1 MMVKPKICA
10 VITSANA
17 NIIENADPH
26 ADLFELRIDMIGSEW
41 ASIIPLMHKPWI
53 ATCRLKSE
61 GGAWDASE
69 ARRKEEILKALNCG
83 ASLID
88 LELET
93 PNLDRLVSII
103 KKKSR
108 LILSCHNYNDTPPLK
123 ELEAIARRE
132 FEAGAD
138 IAKIATRSSCSDD
151 TLRVL
156 QVRGNFTDKE
166 MITIAMG
173 EQGILSRVLDPLM
186 GSPFAYA
193 AAAKG
198 EESAEG
204 QFTACELHKIYSMMR
219 TQ

>member
-1 MMVKPKICA
+1 MIKPKICA
-10 VITSANA
+10 VITSASTST
-17 NIIENADPH
+17 IESAAPH
-26 ADLFELRIDMIGSEW
+26 ADLFELRIDMIGAEW
-41 ASIIPLMHKPWI
+41 ASILPLIHKPWI

-88 LELET
+88 LEIET

-103 KKKSR
+103 KKKSK
-108 LILSCHNYNDTPPLK
+108 LILSCHNYIDTPPQK

-151 TLRVL
+151 TLRVI
-156 QVRGNFTDKE
+156 QVRGNFAGKDL
-166 MITIAMG
+166 ITIAMG
-173 EQGILSRVLDPLM
+173 EKGILSRVLDPLM
-186 GSPFAYA
+186 GGPFAYA

-198 EESAEG
+198 AESAEG

-219 TQ
+219 AL

>member
-1 MMVKPKICA
+1 MVKPKICA

-17 NIIENADPH
+17 NIVENADPH

-69 ARRKEEILKALNCG
+69 ARRKEEIL
-83 ASLID
+83 
-88 LELET
+88 
-93 PNLDRLVSII
+93 NLDRLVSII